1 MTAETERIAQRAFHV
16 ALLRLVQRQVQVRV
30 DLRIEILAVDGRG
43 NHAVRNGEDAGPF
56 NSSTDLYSLSLQ
68 KSSNIFKHSFITFTM
83 KNSITFFYISKNISF
98 FKQVDNLF
106 NR

>member
-43 NHAVRNGEDAGPF
+43 NHAVRNGEDAG
-56 NSSTDLYSLSLQ
+56 D
-68 KSSNIFKHSFITFTM
+68 
-83 KNSITFFYISKNISF
+83 
-98 FKQVDNLF
+98 V
-106 NR
+106 